1 MDISLQTRLLRVLET
16 GQFMKIG
23 STTLK
28 HVDVRVIAA
37 TNRDLEH
44 EIVNGNFR
52 EDLFYR
58 LSSFHIHLPPL
69 REWRED
75 ISLFVREFVSS
86 FSKNKEGKAS
96 DIRKIHGSHKRYPW
110 KGNVRELKNTVKRC
124 LVVTEGEILDYQSL
138 PLQMLEL
145 SENTGNNIGLN
156 LASVEKHHIQ
166 KVLQHTN
173 GYKLEAARLLGIGL
187 TTLYRKMETY
197 GLFLKALCS
206 CIPDRLPVLGSL
218 SFYVPFQ
225 NEKAKPIYPP
235 Y

>member
-37 TNRDLEH
+37 TNRDLEQ

-52 EDLFYR
+52 EDLFNR

-96 DIRKIHGSHKRYPW
+96 DIRKIHGSHKTIPMERKCQEVKEYGKKMFSCYGGGKYW
-110 KGNVRELKNTVKRC
+110 TINLCRCRCWNYLKIR
-124 LVVTEGEILDYQSL
+124 GIILDW
-138 PLQMLEL
+138 
-145 SENTGNNIGLN
+145 T
-156 LASVEKHHIQ
+156 
-166 KVLQHTN
+166 
-173 GYKLEAARLLGIGL
+173 
-187 TTLYRKMETY
+187 
-197 GLFLKALCS
+197 
-206 CIPDRLPVLGSL
+206 
-218 SFYVPFQ
+218 
-225 NEKAKPIYPP
+225 
-235 Y
+235 

>member
-37 TNRDLEH
+37 TNRDLEQ

-52 EDLFYR
+52 EDLFNR

-96 DIRKIHGSHKRYPW
+96 DIRKIHGSHKTIPMER
-110 KGNVRELKNTVKRC
+110 KCQGVKEYGKKMFSC
-124 LVVTEGEILDYQSL
+124 YGGG
-138 PLQMLEL
+138 
-145 SENTGNNIGLN
+145 NTGLSIS
-156 LASVEKHHIQ
+156 AV
-166 KVLQHTN
+166 
-173 GYKLEAARLLGIGL
+173 ADAGI
-187 TTLYRKMETY
+187 
-197 GLFLKALCS
+197 
-206 CIPDRLPVLGSL
+206 I
-218 SFYVPFQ
+218 
-225 NEKAKPIYPP
+225 
-235 Y
+235 

>member
-37 TNRDLEH
+37 TNRDLEQ

-75 ISLFVREFVSS
+75 ISLFVSTSLNVAIISVSLIFLTSILSMS
-86 FSKNKEGKAS
+86 FPEKN
-96 DIRKIHGSHKRYPW
+96 
-110 KGNVRELKNTVKRC
+110 
-124 LVVTEGEILDYQSL
+124 
-138 PLQMLEL
+138 
-145 SENTGNNIGLN
+145 
-156 LASVEKHHIQ
+156 
-166 KVLQHTN
+166 
-173 GYKLEAARLLGIGL
+173 LL
-187 TTLYRKMETY
+187 
-197 GLFLKALCS
+197 
-206 CIPDRLPVLGSL
+206 
-218 SFYVPFQ
+218 
-225 NEKAKPIYPP
+225 
-235 Y
+235 

>member
-37 TNRDLEH
+37 TNRDLEQ

-110 KGNVRELKNTVKRC
+110 KGNVR
-124 LVVTEGEILDYQSL
+124 
-138 PLQMLEL
+138 
-145 SENTGNNIGLN
+145 
-156 LASVEKHHIQ
+156 
-166 KVLQHTN
+166 
-173 GYKLEAARLLGIGL
+173 
-187 TTLYRKMETY
+187 
-197 GLFLKALCS
+197 
-206 CIPDRLPVLGSL
+206 
-218 SFYVPFQ
+218 
-225 NEKAKPIYPP
+225 
-235 Y
+235 

>member
-37 TNRDLEH
+37 TNRDLEQ

-52 EDLFYR
+52 EDLFNR
-58 LSSFHIHLPPL
+58 LSSFHIHLPTL

-96 DIRKIHGSHKRYPW
+96 DIRKIHGSHKTIPMERKCQEVKEYGKKMFSCYGGGKYW
-110 KGNVRELKNTVKRC
+110 TINLCRCRCWNYLKIR
-124 LVVTEGEILDYQSL
+124 GIILD
-138 PLQMLEL
+138 
-145 SENTGNNIGLN
+145 
-156 LASVEKHHIQ
+156 
-166 KVLQHTN
+166 
-173 GYKLEAARLLGIGL
+173 
-187 TTLYRKMETY
+187 
-197 GLFLKALCS
+197 
-206 CIPDRLPVLGSL
+206 
-218 SFYVPFQ
+218 
-225 NEKAKPIYPP
+225 
-235 Y
+235 

>member
-37 TNRDLEH
+37 TNRDLEQ

-69 REWRED
+69 REWWED

-96 DIRKIHGSHKRYPW
+96 DIRKIHGSHKTIPMERKCQEVKEYGKKMFSCYGGGKYW
-110 KGNVRELKNTVKRC
+110 TINLCRCRCWNYLKIR
-124 LVVTEGEILDYQSL
+124 GIILD
-138 PLQMLEL
+138 
-145 SENTGNNIGLN
+145 
-156 LASVEKHHIQ
+156 
-166 KVLQHTN
+166 
-173 GYKLEAARLLGIGL
+173 
-187 TTLYRKMETY
+187 
-197 GLFLKALCS
+197 
-206 CIPDRLPVLGSL
+206 
-218 SFYVPFQ
+218 
-225 NEKAKPIYPP
+225 
-235 Y
+235 

>member
-37 TNRDLEH
+37 TNRDLEQ

-58 LSSFHIHLPPL
+58 LSSFHIHLPTL

-138 PLQMLEL
+138 PLQMLE
-145 SENTGNNIGLN
+145 
-156 LASVEKHHIQ
+156 
-166 KVLQHTN
+166 
-173 GYKLEAARLLGIGL
+173 
-187 TTLYRKMETY
+187 
-197 GLFLKALCS
+197 F
-206 CIPDRLPVLGSL
+206 
-218 SFYVPFQ
+218 
-225 NEKAKPIYPP
+225 
-235 Y
+235 

>member
-37 TNRDLEH
+37 TNRDLEQ

-96 DIRKIHGSHKRYPW
+96 DIRKIHGSHKTIPMERKCQEVKEYGKKMFSCYGGGKYW
-110 KGNVRELKNTVKRC
+110 TINLCRCRCWNYLKIR
-124 LVVTEGEILDYQSL
+124 GIILDW
-138 PLQMLEL
+138 
-145 SENTGNNIGLN
+145 T
-156 LASVEKHHIQ
+156 
-166 KVLQHTN
+166 
-173 GYKLEAARLLGIGL
+173 
-187 TTLYRKMETY
+187 
-197 GLFLKALCS
+197 
-206 CIPDRLPVLGSL
+206 
-218 SFYVPFQ
+218 
-225 NEKAKPIYPP
+225 
-235 Y
+235 

>member
-37 TNRDLEH
+37 TNRDLEQ

-69 REWRED
+69 REWWED

-96 DIRKIHGSHKRYPW
+96 DIRKIHGSHKTIPMERKCQEVKEYGKKMFSCYGGGKYW
-110 KGNVRELKNTVKRC
+110 TINLCRCRCWNYLKIR
-124 LVVTEGEILDYQSL
+124 GIILDW
-138 PLQMLEL
+138 
-145 SENTGNNIGLN
+145 T
-156 LASVEKHHIQ
+156 
-166 KVLQHTN
+166 
-173 GYKLEAARLLGIGL
+173 
-187 TTLYRKMETY
+187 
-197 GLFLKALCS
+197 
-206 CIPDRLPVLGSL
+206 
-218 SFYVPFQ
+218 
-225 NEKAKPIYPP
+225 
-235 Y
+235 

>member
-37 TNRDLEH
+37 TNRDLEQ

-58 LSSFHIHLPPL
+58 LSSFHIHLPTL

-96 DIRKIHGSHKRYPW
+96 DIRKIHGSHKTIPMERKCQEVKEYGKKMFSCYGGGKYW
-110 KGNVRELKNTVKRC
+110 TINLCRCRCWNYLKIR
-124 LVVTEGEILDYQSL
+124 GIILD
-138 PLQMLEL
+138 
-145 SENTGNNIGLN
+145 
-156 LASVEKHHIQ
+156 
-166 KVLQHTN
+166 
-173 GYKLEAARLLGIGL
+173 
-187 TTLYRKMETY
+187 
-197 GLFLKALCS
+197 
-206 CIPDRLPVLGSL
+206 
-218 SFYVPFQ
+218 
-225 NEKAKPIYPP
+225 
-235 Y
+235 

>member
-37 TNRDLEH
+37 TNRDLEQ

-96 DIRKIHGSHKRYPW
+96 DIRKIHGSHKTIPMER
-110 KGNVRELKNTVKRC
+110 KCQEVKEYGKKMFSC
-124 LVVTEGEILDYQSL
+124 YGGG
-138 PLQMLEL
+138 
-145 SENTGNNIGLN
+145 NTGLSIS
-156 LASVEKHHIQ
+156 AV
-166 KVLQHTN
+166 
-173 GYKLEAARLLGIGL
+173 ADAGI
-187 TTLYRKMETY
+187 
-197 GLFLKALCS
+197 
-206 CIPDRLPVLGSL
+206 I
-218 SFYVPFQ
+218 
-225 NEKAKPIYPP
+225 
-235 Y
+235 

>member
-37 TNRDLEH
+37 TNRDLEQ

-52 EDLFYR
+52 EDLFNR

-86 FSKNKEGKAS
+86 FSKK
-96 DIRKIHGSHKRYPW
+96 
-110 KGNVRELKNTVKRC
+110 
-124 LVVTEGEILDYQSL
+124 
-138 PLQMLEL
+138 
-145 SENTGNNIGLN
+145 
-156 LASVEKHHIQ
+156 
-166 KVLQHTN
+166 
-173 GYKLEAARLLGIGL
+173 
-187 TTLYRKMETY
+187 
-197 GLFLKALCS
+197 
-206 CIPDRLPVLGSL
+206 
-218 SFYVPFQ
+218 
-225 NEKAKPIYPP
+225 
-235 Y
+235 